1 MSDFTNPLSQMLG
14 SPVVDKTEL
23 EGAFDF
29 SLNLSA
35 VAPQPVGGTEAERR
49 AAFQDRVREALT
61 AVGLKVEL
69 RKIPTEIT
77 VVDQCERPSE
87 N

>member
-1 MSDFTNPLSQMLG
+1 
-14 SPVVDKTEL
+14 VIDKTEL

-29 SLNLSA
+29 SIDLSA
-35 VAPQPVGGTEAERR
+35 VASQAVGQTNTERR
-49 AAFQDRVREALT
+49 ASVQDRVDRVREALA
-61 AVGLKVEL
+61 AVGLKVEE
-69 RKIPTEIT
+69 RKMPVEVT